1 MLRNY
6 ASVILAQSWEQELI
20 YAVEGIITSQKTSPM
35 VRKRLLGVV
44 AVAAYT
50 SPDDVSFTYLL
61 KDTVILMRGA
71 DPHPQ
76 FREAFR
82 ELWKRVKPR
91 DQPEEVSYD
100 CCHV

>member
-35 VRKRLLGVV
+35 VRKQLLGVV

-50 SPDDVSFTYLL
+50 SPDGVSFTCLL
-61 KDTVILMRGA
+61 KFETT
-71 DPHPQ
+71 P
-76 FREAFR
+76 
-82 ELWKRVKPR
+82 
-91 DQPEEVSYD
+91 SY
-100 CCHV
+100 